1 MEEKVLC
8 DSWMTISQDP
18 ICGAEKE
25 GGTYFRGLAR
35 TFMIVGNSG
44 PTILRVIG
52 MMFLLRRDGQ
62 ASNKS
67 ATFLRCK
74 GACANSAI
82 ERHRCCVHGKT
93 SCVCFPCKCII
104 YLLDSHPYV

>member
-25 GGTYFRGLAR
+25 GGTYCRGLAR
-35 TFMIVGNSG
+35 TSMIVGNSG

-52 MMFLLRRDGQ
+52 MMFLFRRDGQ

-67 ATFLRCK
+67 D
-74 GACANSAI
+74 N
-82 ERHRCCVHGKT
+82 E
-93 SCVCFPCKCII
+93 
-104 YLLDSHPYV
+104 